1 MIIEKIETGARSG
14 NKEQAV
20 FIMLYAETDIWRNYQ
35 EISESARKTI
45 VPVVLM
51 LQRWDGKIG
60 FIGGNVEEGEDLLNA
75 ALREFKE
82 EAGFV
87 IKDEYLEN
95 IQLLCSHETK
105 NLVTHLMGWKV
116 PEAVLREVLINNH
129 KADHFM
135 SEGTLFTTQMIN
147 YSHTN
152 TFDNFMKNNFSPT
165 VKEEIAVIID
175 KLNWIEKY
183 NLNKD
188 FMCPEL
194 EPTKKSIKYKQ

>member
-1 MIIEKIETGARSG
+1 MNTEKIETGSISG
-14 NKEQAV
+14 NKQQAV
-20 FIMLYAETDIWRNYQ
+20 FVMLYAETDIWRNYQ

-60 FIGGNVEEGEDLLNA
+60 FIGGNVEEGEDLLTA

-87 IKDEYLEN
+87 IKDEHLEN
-95 IQLLCSHETK
+95 MQLLCSHETK

-116 PEAVLREVLINNH
+116 PESVLREVLINNH

-165 VKEEIAVIID
+165 VKEEIAVVID
-175 KLNWIEKY
+175 KLKWIDKY

-188 FMCPEL
+188 FIYSEL
-194 EPTKKSIKYKQ
+194 DATKKSIKYKS